1 MKKILFL
8 IVCLTTLVFAQD
20 RALPNIVKNISI
32 PNVQK
37 AIENAKILQKDFN
50 DENFTNF
57 IKSWKKVEALYFAGD
72 FDDNYMDT
80 PRYMDVFNNLKEDLN
95 SQMKRVIESNNA
107 PKVALF
113 KNSFKT
119 VNALEYVLY
128 NDKEVTLREKELAS
142 FILDSLVLNLESIKK
157 VYETY
162 LKSKPK
168 DEKAENALIINTL
181 IASSYRLKEWRIGNA
196 SGNSSKFKND
206 AKNERAEYFLSQNS
220 FSAIE
225 GILEAHKEIVTK
237 NKFYDFASY
246 ALDKG
251 AAIQLLSVL
260 DNINFM
266 QEELKKLPKDDFT
279 KANDLFEYSKK
290 LHNAYYT
297 SLVEQLS
304 ITAKILD
311 ADGD

>member
-1 MKKILFL
+1 M
-8 IVCLTTLVFAQD
+8 
-20 RALPNIVKNISI
+20 
-32 PNVQK
+32 
-37 AIENAKILQKDFN
+37 
-50 DENFTNF
+50 
-57 IKSWKKVEALYFAGD
+57 
-72 FDDNYMDT
+72 
-80 PRYMDVFNNLKEDLN
+80 
-95 SQMKRVIESNNA
+95 
-107 PKVALF
+107 
-113 KNSFKT
+113 
-119 VNALEYVLY
+119 
-128 NDKEVTLREKELAS
+128 
-142 FILDSLVLNLESIKK
+142 VLNLESIKK

-168 DEKAENALIINTL
+168 DEKAENALIINAL

-196 SGNSSKFKND
+196 SGNSGKFKND

-220 FSAIE
+220 FAAIE